1 MKRRVTISFLLFAL
15 LLVAFNVTF
24 ICFIFNKQFNLAL
37 SWILFAFSN
46 LLIIEGFVASFFALK
61 SEKLGH
67 RIYSIP
73 ILIKVFSAVSF
84 QVLAS
89 IICFIINS
97 FFDLKTFIALII
109 SIITFIA
116 FHAFL
121 IINFAHKESIVAVET
136 KEESFNDIFIKEMK
150 NKSSGLFIRY
160 KEKLG
165 VEKLKSLKEAFAYA
179 TPFTTED
186 NADVENRISDSMNS
200 LETSLMEG
208 DFTYSLEI
216 IDEILILL
224 KERENISL
232 K

>member
-15 LLVAFNVTF
+15 LLVAFNVAF
-24 ICFIFNKQFNLAL
+24 ICFIIDKQFNLAL

-61 SEKLGH
+61 SKQLGH

-84 QVLAS
+84 QAIAS

-97 FFDLKTFIALII
+97 FLELQTFVGLII
-109 SIITFIA
+109 SILTFVA

-121 IINFAHKESIVAVET
+121 IINFAHKESIVAMET
-136 KEESFNDIFIKEMK
+136 KEESFNDLFIKEMK
-150 NKSSGLFIRY
+150 NKSNGLFIRY
-160 KEKLG
+160 KGKIG

-186 NADVENRISDSMNS
+186 NSDVENTISDLMNS
-200 LETSLMEG
+200 LETSLMDG

-216 IDEILILL
+216 IDEIMILL
-224 KERENISL
+224 KERENISI

>member
-15 LLVAFNVTF
+15 LFVSFNVAF

-61 SEKLGH
+61 PEQLGH

-73 ILIKVFSAVSF
+73 ILIKVFSVISVQAV
-84 QVLAS
+84 AS

-97 FFDLKTFIALII
+97 FFELQSFVALII
-109 SIITFIA
+109 SILTFVA

-121 IINFAHKESIVAVET
+121 IINFAHKESIVAMET
-136 KEESFNDIFIKEMK
+136 KEESFNDLFIKEMK
-150 NKSSGLFIRY
+150 NKSNGLFIRY
-160 KEKLG
+160 KEKIG

-186 NADVENRISDSMNS
+186 NSDVENRISDLMNS
-200 LETSLMEG
+200 LETSLMDG
-208 DFTYSLEI
+208 DCTYSLEI
-216 IDEILILL
+216 IDEILVLL
-224 KERENISL
+224 KERENISV